1 MQAEVLLRE
10 GRLDDALKELESA
23 IRKNPSDAKLRV
35 FLFQLLCIRGD
46 WDRALTQLNVAAE
59 LNPLNLLMAQVCR
72 PALECEALRREVFQ
86 GKRTP
91 LVLGRPEE
99 WVGWTIEA
107 CRLTAAGKHPEAE
120 SLRARALDAAPAV
133 AGTLNAQPFEW
144 IADADSRLGPMLEAI
159 VDGKY
164 YWTPF
169 SNVSKVTLDEPT
181 DLRDA
186 VWAPAHFTW
195 TNGGHTVGLIPT
207 RYPGSEASTEPSVRL
222 ARTTAWQTAGTETFL
237 GSGHR
242 VWATDAGEHPLLK
255 VREVTLGPQPTEP
268 AEPTE
273 PGHG

>member
-10 GRLDDALKELESA
+10 GRLDDALRELESS

-35 FLFQLLCIRGD
+35 FLFQLLCVRGD

-59 LNPLNLLMAQVCR
+59 MNPLNLLMAQVCR
-72 PALECEALRREVFQ
+72 PALACEALRRDVFQ

-91 LVLGRPEE
+91 LVLGQPDE
-99 WVGWTIEA
+99 WVGWIIESS
-107 CRLTAAGKHPEAE
+107 RLTAAGKHADAE

-133 AGTLNAQPFEW
+133 AGTIDGQPFAW

-169 SNVSKVTLDEPT
+169 SNVSKVTIDEPA

-195 TNGGHTVGLIPT
+195 TNGGQTVGLIPT
-207 RYPGSEASTEPSVRL
+207 RYPGSESSSDAAVRL
-222 ARTTAWQTAGTETFL
+222 ARTTAWETAGSETYL
-237 GSGHR
+237 GVGHR

-255 VREVTLGPQPTEP
+255 VREVTLGPQPIEAARP
-268 AEPTE
+268 PEPTN
-273 PGHG
+273 G